1 MTTISIIALIMV
13 VVGYFGARYTE
24 LMWSTGHEQPETVT
38 TPELVFTVMFFA
50 GGVLALT
57 SLVIWLFGENV

>member
-1 MTTISIIALIMV
+1 MTSISIIALVLV
-13 VVGYFGARYTE
+13 VVGYVGARYTE

-38 TPELVFTVMFFA
+38 MPELMFTVMFFA
-50 GGVLALT
+50 GGITALV